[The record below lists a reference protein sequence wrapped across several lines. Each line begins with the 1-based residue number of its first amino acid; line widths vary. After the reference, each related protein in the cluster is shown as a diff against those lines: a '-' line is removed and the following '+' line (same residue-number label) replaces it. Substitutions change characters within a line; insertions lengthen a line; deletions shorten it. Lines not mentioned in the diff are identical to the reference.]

1 MSDRFRNG
9 AAASLQREAEPGAAV
24 PGFFAPFR
32 FDQDPLKSFLSFSEI
47 IASAVAALDNDR
59 RLRGYNR
66 TFAGLLQEG
75 DGLRVSG
82 DTVTT
87 VAHDDAEKLAT
98 SLSVIARVKTDKAED
113 ASASPAQLFS
123 ILRCGRTAL
132 HCAIVPASSLFG
144 STKVDASAIMFV
156 SDPEQCQPDS
166 IRSVCALYQLT
177 PAETQ
182 LALYLVQGYNTA
194 DIATVMDLKE
204 ETIRAY
210 LKHIYTKTDTNR
222 QPELIQL
229 LLASRL
235 PLIIPGVQQPI
246 VSRTRRRH

>member
-1 MSDRFRNG
+1 MSERFRTS
-9 AAASLQREAEPGAAV
+9 AAASPQREAEPAGAAM
-24 PGFFAPFR
+24 FTPFR
-32 FDQDPLKSFLSFSEI
+32 FDQDPLKAFFSFSEI

-59 RLRGYNR
+59 RLRGCNR

-82 DTVTT
+82 DTITT
-87 VAHDDAEKLAT
+87 AAHDDAEKLAL
-98 SLSVIARVKTDKAED
+98 SLSVIARARSDTANDGEA
-113 ASASPAQLFS
+113 APTQLFS
-123 ILRCGRTAL
+123 ILRLGRAAL
-132 HCAIVPASSLFG
+132 HCAIVPACSLFG
-144 STKVDASAIMFV
+144 ATKVDASAIMFV

-246 VSRTRRRH
+246 VSRSRRRH